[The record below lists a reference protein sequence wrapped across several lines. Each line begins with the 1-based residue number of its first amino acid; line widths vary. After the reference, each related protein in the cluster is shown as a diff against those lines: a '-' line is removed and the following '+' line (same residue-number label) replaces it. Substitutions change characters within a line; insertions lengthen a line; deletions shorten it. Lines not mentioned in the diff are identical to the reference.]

1 MPPSAMSR
9 VSTPDDPPAEL
20 RKRAA
25 TARRLA
31 RGLSTHDAERLQEIA
46 TELDARALRQEAAKR
61 DREHG
66 EGGP

>member
-25 TARRLA
+25 AARRLA
-31 RGLSTHDAERLQEIA
+31 RHVSPRDAEQLREIA
-46 TELDARALRQEAAKR
+46 IELDARALRQEAAER
-61 DREHG
+61 DDKHD
-66 EGGP
+66 EGGL